1 MGKKDKQ
8 NAAESTP
15 EKNTAQQP
23 TADEA
28 AKTAETA
35 KADETA
41 EKSAEP
47 ETFTVTRE
55 QMEKMEGLAKQLAEE
70 HDQYLRLAAE
80 YDNYRKRTAKEK
92 EGIYANAKIDTIKG
106 MLPVY
111 DNLERGLAQF
121 GAEDDDPHKK
131 GLEMIFNHYKEALT
145 KLGVTPID
153 CVGKE
158 FDPERHNAVM
168 HIEDESC
175 GENTV
180 VEVLQQG
187 FMLGDK
193 VLRFAIVKVAN

>member
-1 MGKKDKQ
+1 MPKKDKQ
-8 NAAESTP
+8 NAQPETP
-15 EKNTAQQP
+15 EKEPQAAAAEEKELP
-23 TADEA
+23 PEDKKEEA
-28 AKTAETA
+28 AKA
-35 KADETA
+35 
-41 EKSAEP
+41 

-121 GAEDDDPHKK
+121 DAEDDDPHKK
-131 GLEMIFNHYKEALT
+131 GLEMIFNQYKEALT
-145 KLGVTPID
+145 RLGVTPID